1 MQQNRRRR
9 HFLAVLA
16 ALAIGGV
23 IFLMLLDIP
32 APSAPVEQAIPTDR
46 FLKP

>member
-1 MQQNRRRR
+1 MQQNRRR
-9 HFLAVLA
+9 LYVLPVLGAV
-16 ALAIGGV
+16 AIGGV